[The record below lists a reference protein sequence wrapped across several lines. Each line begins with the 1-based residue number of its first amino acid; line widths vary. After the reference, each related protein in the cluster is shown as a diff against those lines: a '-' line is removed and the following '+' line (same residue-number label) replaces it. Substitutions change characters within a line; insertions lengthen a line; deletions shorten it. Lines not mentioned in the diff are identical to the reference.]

1 MVWLAFEAA
10 GLDYA
15 WIYARGSGLLSIN
28 HIAAVVIPAVFG
40 FVWLVSPPAVFLA
53 GAAIAALSLLCA
65 QLMPHLPAP
74 GRETTL
80 SAAAAAE
87 AE

>member
-1 MVWLAFEAA
+1 M
-10 GLDYA
+10 
-15 WIYARGSGLLSIN
+15 
-28 HIAAVVIPAVFG
+28 FG

-65 QLMPHLPAP
+65 QLMQHLPAP

-80 SAAAAAE
+80 GAAAAAAAE
-87 AE
+87 